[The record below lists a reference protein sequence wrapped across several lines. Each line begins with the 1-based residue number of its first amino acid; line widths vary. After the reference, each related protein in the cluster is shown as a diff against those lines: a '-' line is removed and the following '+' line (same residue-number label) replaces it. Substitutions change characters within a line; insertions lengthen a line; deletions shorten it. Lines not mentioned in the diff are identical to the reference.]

1 MANIKLLKS
10 DSNIEFIVDE
20 DIFELLKCK
29 KIRASKRGK
38 NVYGVVSPNT
48 LLHRFIM
55 DAKTGDVV
63 DHINRNTLD
72 NRRCN
77 LRIVD
82 HSINNKNRAGYGRIS
97 YKYMSLNYRHNRP
110 NNAYEVK
117 FPNMRHRSFINI
129 NEAKAYYIECLF
141 ALNGGLI

>member
-55 DAKTGDVV
+55 DAKTGDII

-72 NRRCN
+72 IRRCN

>member
-1 MANIKLLKS
+1 MADTKLLKS

-29 KIRASKRGK
+29 KVRASKRGK
-38 NVYGVVSPNT
+38 NIYGVISPNI

-82 HSINNKNRAGYGRIS
+82 YSINNKNRTGYGRVP
-97 YKYMSLNYRHNRP
+97 YKYMSLSYRPNRP
-110 NNAYEVK
+110 NNTYEVK
-117 FPNMRHRSFINI
+117 FPNMKHRYFTKS
-129 NEAKAYYIECLF
+129 NEAKAYYIECL
-141 ALNGGLI
+141 LTLDGGLI

>member
-1 MANIKLLKS
+1 MADKRLLKS

-20 DIFELLKCK
+20 DIFEHLKCK
-29 KIRASKRGK
+29 KIKIAKRGK
-38 NVYGVVSPNT
+38 SVYGLISPNI

-55 DAKTGDVV
+55 NAKNGDVV

-77 LRIVD
+77 LRLV
-82 HSINNKNRAGYGRIS
+82 SYSVNNKNRAGYGRMS
-97 YKYMSLNYRHNRP
+97 YKYMSLSYRHNRP
-110 NNAYEVK
+110 NNAYEVR
-117 FPNMRHRSFINI
+117 FPNMKHRTFINI

-141 ALNGGLI
+141 NLNGGLI